1 MDCAAVEA
9 SSTAI
14 DVNRDTRRR
23 RGCSW
28 TCVGFCFV
36 LLQGAALGTSA
47 SAQLI
52 LAAQEFVAVGLLP
65 LVTAALFGL
74 HDVKRVD
81 TTCEI

>member
-1 MDCAAVEA
+1 
-9 SSTAI
+9 
-14 DVNRDTRRR
+14 
-23 RGCSW
+23 
-28 TCVGFCFV
+28 V